1 MGAKL
6 YHENTNQKKAKAA
19 ILISDRADVKV
30 RKVIRDWGALN
41 NDKRSRRSKK
51 TQQFLTRMYL
61 TTECQTTWSEVW

>member
-30 RKVIRDWGALN
+30 RKVIRD
-41 NDKRSRRSKK
+41 
-51 TQQFLTRMYL
+51 
-61 TTECQTTWSEVW
+61 